1 MTSPQPNRFRK
12 LVWVIPAAVIG
23 LALLVLLAKWL
34 RVTEPVASFL
44 VTYPG
49 SYELPEGAPVG
60 FPAWLSWQHFFNA
73 FFIVL
78 IVQSGL
84 KFRNTKRPQG
94 FWSPRR
100 SKPGSRPKKISIDLW
115 FHNAVDLLWFVN
127 GVIFIVL
134 LFATGQWMRII
145 PTSWEVFPNA
155 VSAGLQYLSLDWPTE
170 SGWVNYNSLQQ
181 LAYAATVFV
190 AAPLAALTGVRMS
203 FVWPEQN
210 KALSAAVPMELA
222 RKVHFPV
229 MLYFVFFIIVHVTLV
244 FTTGVLR
251 NLNHMYAG
259 NDGDSWWGFG
269 IFAVSLAVM
278 IGAWFAARP
287 VIIRPIAAVFGT
299 VSR

>member
-1 MTSPQPNRFRK
+1 MTETDSNRFRK
-12 LVWVIPAAVIG
+12 LFWIIPTAVLG
-23 LALLVLLAKWL
+23 LALIVLFAKWL
-34 RVTEPVASFL
+34 RGTEPVMSFL
-44 VTYPG
+44 ATYPG
-49 SYELPEGAPVG
+49 SYDLPEGAPIG

-84 KFRNTKRPQG
+84 KFRHTKRPQG

-100 SKPGSRPKKISIDLW
+100 VKPGARPKKISIDLW
-115 FHNAVDLLWFVN
+115 FHNAVDLLWFIN
-127 GVIFIVL
+127 GVLFVVL

-145 PTSWEVFPNA
+145 PTSWEVVPNA
-155 VSAGLQYLSLDWPTE
+155 VSAGLQYLSLQWPTE
-170 SGWVNYNSLQQ
+170 NGWVNYNSLQQ
-181 LAYAATVFV
+181 LTYALTVFI

-203 FVWPEQN
+203 YLWPEKN
-210 KALSAAVPMELA
+210 KALSAAIPMELA

-229 MLYFVFFIIVHVTLV
+229 MLYFVFFVIVHVTLV
-244 FTTGVLR
+244 LTTGVLR

-259 NDGDSWWGFG
+259 NNGDSWWGFG

-287 VIIRPIAAVFGT
+287 VIIRPIAGVFGV